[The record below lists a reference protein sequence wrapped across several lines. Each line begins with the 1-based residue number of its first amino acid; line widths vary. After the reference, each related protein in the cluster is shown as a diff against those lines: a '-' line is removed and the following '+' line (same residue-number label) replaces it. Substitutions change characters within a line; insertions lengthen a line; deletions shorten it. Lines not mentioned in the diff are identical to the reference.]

1 MQNLFERAV
10 PVWERGK
17 ACEKNYTLLFRTILP
32 KGETVSLRLTGASTY
47 QVFVNGELLATGPAR
62 AAHGFYRVDELS
74 LEEALDREK
83 NVLVIQVAGYYINT
97 FYLLE
102 QPAFLCAEVFVDGV
116 CIAATGKEGFCARAM
131 KERVQKVQRYTY
143 QRTFVEVYQWD
154 ADVERFQTDP
164 SAVFEEV
171 VLEVQDKKQYLERGV
186 YYPLYEKERAAFI
199 REQGRV
205 GLSDVPV
212 REYKDRSLCYIGES
226 LRGYRQEELDVCIT
240 DELCR
245 QIYKPEVVLDAG
257 QENMQEVEDI
267 FLKNDRYVTLSF
279 GKNLSGAVEFE
290 VECSSETALYMTFDE
305 IQTEDD
311 YGFRLFDMANVVMW
325 HLEPGTYHLRTFEPY
340 TMQYLRFASIG
351 GECMIRKVCMRRYG
365 YPELQ
370 KTIRTDNIRLQKIF
384 DAAME
389 TFRQNAFDIFMDCPS
404 RERAGWLCDSFFM
417 GRCEYVLTGKNQVE
431 RNFLENYAMAFNGT
445 VPEGMVPMCYP
456 SDSELK
462 AEYIPQWGIWFV
474 LELCDYYRR
483 SQDEKML
490 LQAWPRVEALLGYFK
505 RYENEYGLLERL
517 DGVQMVEWSDSKKYM
532 NDVNFPT
539 NMLYAKMLE
548 CVGRAYGRPELAERA
563 GYLKKRIYEM
573 SFRDGF
579 FVDNAVR
586 DEDDILQIT
595 RNKSECCQ
603 YIAFFTDVADM
614 DNSEALWQVLVRD
627 FGFQRRTNNK
637 WEEVAYANAF
647 IGNYLRMELLC
658 RYGEHDMLLHDIE
671 EYFYYMAEKTGTLWE
686 YEGNHASCNH
696 GFASYILYLFNELG
710 MIQ

>member
-1 MQNLFERAV
+1 MQNVFERAV
-10 PVWERGK
+10 PVWEKDK
-17 ACEKNYTLLFRTILP
+17 ACEKNHTLLFRTILP
-32 KGETVSLRLTGASTY
+32 KGKTGLLRLTGASTY
-47 QVFVNGELLATGPAR
+47 QVFVNGELLTTGPAR
-62 AAHGFYRVDELS
+62 AAHGFYRVDELP
-74 LEEALDREK
+74 LDEVLDRDE

-116 CIAATGKEGFCARAM
+116 CLAATGKEGFCARAM
-131 KERVQKVQRYTY
+131 KERMQKVQRYTY

-154 ADVERFQTDP
+154 ADIEHFQTDP

-171 VLEVQDKKQYLERGV
+171 ALDIQENKQYLKRGV
-186 YYPLYEKERAAFI
+186 YYPLYEREEAAFI

-205 GLSDVPV
+205 YISEVPV

-226 LRGYRQEELDVCIT
+226 LRGYCQEEL
-240 DELCR
+240 ELCVTNELCK
-245 QIYKPEVVLDAG
+245 QIYKPEEVSDAR
-257 QENMQEVEDI
+257 VEE
-267 FLKNDRYVTLSF
+267 FHLQNDRYATLSF
-279 GKNLSGAVEFE
+279 GKNLSGSVEFE
-290 VECSSETALYMTFDE
+290 VECSSETVLYMTFDE

-311 YGFRLFDMANVVMW
+311 YGFRLVEMANVVIW
-325 HLEPGTYHLRTFEPY
+325 HLKPGIYHLRTFEPY
-340 TMQYLRFASIG
+340 TMQYLRFASLG
-351 GECMIRKVCMRRYG
+351 GECTIRKVCMRRYG
-365 YPELQ
+365 YPKLS
-370 KTIRTDNIRLQKIF
+370 KKICTDSIRLTKIF

-417 GRCEYVLTGKNQVE
+417 GRCEYVLTGGNQVE
-431 RNFLENYAMAFNGT
+431 RNFLENYTMAFNST

-462 AEYIPQWGIWFV
+462 AEFIPQWGIWFV

-517 DGVQMVEWSDSKKYM
+517 DGVQMVEWSDSRNYM

-548 CVGRAYGRPELAERA
+548 DLGSTYGKMELTAHAEH
-563 GYLKKRIYEM
+563 LKKQIYEM
-573 SFRDGF
+573 SFREGF
-579 FVDNAVR
+579 FADNAVR
-586 DEDDILQIT
+586 DADGILRVT

-627 FGFQRRTNNK
+627 FGFQRRVNNK

-647 IGNYLRMELLC
+647 IGNFLRMELLC
-658 RYGEHDMLLHDIE
+658 RYGEREMLLHDIE
-671 EYFYYMAEKTGTLWE
+671 EYFYYMAKTTGTLWE
-686 YEGNHASCNH
+686 YEATNASCNH